1 MPPEVIAENAVSIEA
16 FLKIIGMILI
26 WVAVSYIFESSQCV
40 VKVEK
45 GDLVAC
51 YVMNSSM
58 EAEALMQYGI
68 VLDTNPTLNDV
79 LVLDNTGYLRWWN
92 EKRWRVL
99 QKTKKTLDS

>member
-1 MPPEVIAENAVSIEA
+1 
-16 FLKIIGMILI
+16 
-26 WVAVSYIFESSQCV
+26 
-40 VKVEK
+40 
-45 GDLVAC
+45 
-51 YVMNSSM
+51 MNSSM